1 MQHRRILPFVAVACI
16 ALGACAGGGDRDNA
30 ATTDQSAAGSVSGT
44 GTTTDSMGRDSMRD
58 SMRDSTR
65 DTTNRTGTG
74 TGTGTGGST
83 TRPRNP

>member
-1 MQHRRILPFVAVACI
+1 MQHRRIPVVAIACI
-16 ALGACAGGGDRDNA
+16 VLGACAGGDRDNA
-30 ATTDQSAAGSVSGT
+30 ATTDQSAAGSVGASAT
-44 GTTTDSMGRDSMRD
+44 VTDSAGRDSMRD